1 MSPEAKPDRRSFLT
15 AASALVGGAFL
26 TSGKKA
32 PAAEEIV
39 ESGKKNKGAPIIVVH
54 GGYSSQLHEK
64 PEDLQAAQDMLALI
78 TAQAEDYLQGRG
90 GDGQRHN
97 AADTARYAVEL
108 LEASRIFNAGI
119 GARFQRDGDIRRTAA
134 IMSRSAEG
142 MPVSGS
148 IEVVPGVVNPITIAY
163 ARFKEAQR
171 QPWPEQTAFSNAHL
185 SGEKSLEYI
194 LENKM
199 QIPGMRTG
207 YETTGKRR
215 DEILTFARQAGEQAA
230 MASAGHAC
238 TGTVGCVVMD
248 TDGHFAAAT
257 STGGTANN
265 VPGRVG
271 DVGTAGGTFASDK
284 GAASMTG
291 DGEGIR
297 NLAMAC
303 GMVSALDFTDVDGA
317 AQWMFK
323 QARDKHVSAAT
334 IFIGNGKGDEDVQI
348 RCTDSDAALTFACS
362 RGNGNV
368 QVFTGNA
375 AQYYDSDAEL
385 MAAKL
390 GKEYR
395 GFAKDLARH
404 RETISIAMTP
414 DRRKLLEQSV
424 DTIKNKKENIPVAF
438 IPPQAVKGVLCIDG
452 AIDMKAEM
460 EKARQAR
467 SAGKK
472 N

>member
-1 MSPEAKPDRRSFLT
+1 MSPEAKPDRRCFLKT
-15 AASALVGGAFL
+15 ASTLVGAALFTAGNE
-26 TSGKKA
+26 TQ
-32 PAAEEIV
+32 AAEEPG
-39 ESGKKNKGAPIIVVH
+39 ESGKKNQGGPIIVVH
-54 GGYSSQLHEK
+54 GGYTSQLHER

-78 TAQAEDYLQGRG
+78 TAQAADYLQGRG
-90 GDGQRHN
+90 GDGAPHN

-163 ARFKEAQR
+163 ARFQEAQR
-171 QPWPEQTAFSNAHL
+171 QPWHAQTAFSNAHL
-185 SGEKSLEYI
+185 SGEKSLEYL
-194 LENKM
+194 LENKI
-199 QIPGMRTG
+199 QIPGLKTG

-215 DEILTFARQAGEQAA
+215 DEILTFARKAGEQAA
-230 MASAGHAC
+230 TESAGHAS

-248 TDGHFAAAT
+248 ADGHFAAAT

-303 GMVSALDFTDVDGA
+303 GMVNALDFTDVDGA
-317 AQWMFK
+317 AHWMFK

-334 IFIGNGKGDEDVQI
+334 IFIGKGKGDDDAQI
-348 RCTDSDAALTFACS
+348 RCTDSDAALTFACW

-368 QVFTGNA
+368 QVFSGNP
-375 AQYYDSDAEL
+375 AQYYDTDAEL
-385 MAAKL
+385 TAAKL

-395 GFAKDLARH
+395 GFAKDIAGH
-404 RETISIAMTP
+404 RETLSIAMTP
-414 DRRKLLEQSV
+414 ERRKLLEESV
-424 DTIKNKKENIPVAF
+424 DRIKNKKENIPVTF
-438 IPPQAVKGVLCIDG
+438 IPPQAVKGVACIEG
-452 AIDMKAEM
+452 AIDMRAEM
-460 EKARQAR
+460 EKARQAGR
-467 SAGKK
+467 NAPAK
-472 N
+472 

>member
-1 MSPEAKPDRRSFLT
+1 
-15 AASALVGGAFL
+15 
-26 TSGKKA
+26 
-32 PAAEEIV
+32 
-39 ESGKKNKGAPIIVVH
+39 
-54 GGYSSQLHEK
+54 
-64 PEDLQAAQDMLALI
+64 
-78 TAQAEDYLQGRG
+78 
-90 GDGQRHN
+90 
-97 AADTARYAVEL
+97 
-108 LEASRIFNAGI
+108 
-119 GARFQRDGDIRRTAA
+119 
-134 IMSRSAEG
+134 MSRSAQG

-163 ARFKEAQR
+163 ARFKEALG
-171 QPWPEQTAFSNAHL
+171 QPWHAQTAFTNVHL
-185 SGEKSLEYI
+185 SGESSLEYL
-194 LENKM
+194 LENKI
-199 QIPGMRTG
+199 QIPGIKTG

-215 DEILTFARQAGEQAA
+215 DEILNYARQAGEQAA
-230 MASAGHAC
+230 MESAGHAS

-248 TDGHFAAAT
+248 LDGRFAAAT

-271 DVGTAGGTFASDK
+271 DVGTAGGTFASAK

-317 AQWMFK
+317 AHWLFE

-334 IFIGNGKGDEDVQI
+334 IFIGQGKEDEEVQI
-348 RCTDSDAALTFACS
+348 RCTDSDAALTFAYS
-362 RGNGNV
+362 RGDGNV
-368 QVFTGNA
+368 QVFSGNP
-375 AQYYDSDAEL
+375 AQYYDTDAEL
-385 MAAKL
+385 LAAKL

-395 GFAKDLARH
+395 GFAKDIAGL

-414 DRRKLLEQSV
+414 ERRKLLEESV
-424 DTIKNKKENIPVAF
+424 ERIKNRKENIPVAF
-438 IPPQAVKGVLCIDG
+438 IPPQRVKGVLCVEG

-460 EKARQAR
+460 AKARQAR
-467 SAGKK
+467 QDAPAKGR